1 MITIEDQFVIA
12 KPLPEV
18 WAFFDNFE
26 GLATCV
32 PTLKEFKLTDPDHI
46 EGKVG
51 VTLGAIPVTS
61 KVRIEVTEK
70 RAPECIQAHGLSYL
84 GETIATQLAKGG
96 EVGKYKTDD
105 MGQLY
110 LHLDLRAE
118 DAGSTRV
125 MLCAGVEAEGKLRKM
140 YESIMRLKVPA
151 MKKEFQEKVAAAL
164 KTQCSPVPEAKGMC
178 SAIDDVKAHIEAHV
192 HAHDHRAESAA
203 PSAAAAAAAELG
215 LWARIAAWFRGLFA
229 AKEVAS

>member
-32 PTLKEFKLTDPDHI
+32 PTLKEFKLADANHI

-61 KVRIEVTEK
+61 KVRIEITEK

-84 GETIATQLAKGG
+84 GETIATQLAKG
-96 EVGKYKTDD
+96 EANYKTDD

-110 LHLDLRAE
+110 LHLDLRSE
-118 DAGSTRV
+118 NAGATRV

-151 MKKEFQEKVAAAL
+151 MKKEFQDKVAKAL
-164 KTQCSPVPEAKGMC
+164 STSCSPVPDAQGMC
-178 SAIDDVKAHIEAHV
+178 LGIDDVKAHIEAHQ
-192 HAHDHRAESAA
+192 HAGHDHAA
-203 PSAAAAAAAELG
+203 PASVHEAAPG
-215 LWARIAAWFRGLFA
+215 MWAKIVAWFRGLFA
-229 AKEVAS
+229 AQAA